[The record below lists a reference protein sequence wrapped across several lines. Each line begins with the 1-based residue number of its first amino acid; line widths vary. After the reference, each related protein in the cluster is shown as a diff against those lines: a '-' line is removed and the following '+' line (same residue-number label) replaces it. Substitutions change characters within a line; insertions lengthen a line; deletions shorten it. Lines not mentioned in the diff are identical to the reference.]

1 MALLPTLPAETAA
14 AAAAHL
20 WHLTYQ
26 LGGNPTSAR
35 TGPLDKWRELAAELT
50 ILSEQLRARAAGR
63 RLVPMDDGR
72 HAHVA
77 ALRAAILALLDEY
90 QGARRVG

>member
-1 MALLPTLPAETAA
+1 MLTKNVADTAA

-26 LGGNPTSAR
+26 LGGRPGTSR
-35 TGPLDKWRELAAELT
+35 GQPLDRYRDLACELT

-63 RLVPMDDGR
+63 RAVPMDDGR
-72 HAHVA
+72 HAYIAELRTQLLAVMDGI
-77 ALRAAILALLDEY
+77 ALSNRA
-90 QGARRVG
+90 GAD